1 LPEQWQLTLDVIKS
15 KVQTLETENNG
26 LQAEYRKS
34 IEQSQKLQKLI
45 DAQQY
50 KNEQMSRFLKERHGR
65 TDQQVRISELTQSI
79 KTKNQEA
86 RAYNKQLENLKREQR
101 QAKSSQ
107 KTGQLQ
113 GDDQLVQWHKQ
124 LKDEI
129 AQEVLLKNELV
140 RCEAQIEARNDQM
153 RDKIKALR
161 EEIDVLRGRVAGLE
175 RRTDFVQGQVTK

>member
-1 LPEQWQLTLDVIKS
+1 MTLDVIKS

-79 KTKNQEA
+79 KTKGQEA

-113 GDDQLVQWHKQ
+113 RDDQLAQWHKQ

-161 EEIDVLRGRVAGLE
+161 EEIDVLKGRVAGLE
-175 RRTDFVQGQVTK
+175 RRADFVQGQVTK